1 MQDTKKPYFMS
12 NKDWYYVD
20 DNWQIR
26 IKKDAPEKAKESYR
40 EWIKNDNPTIDEETE

>member
-1 MQDTKKPYFMS
+1 MEMKKPYFMT

-20 DNWQIR
+20 EDWQVR

-40 EWIKNDNPTIDEETE
+40 EWIKAHDDEALVKD